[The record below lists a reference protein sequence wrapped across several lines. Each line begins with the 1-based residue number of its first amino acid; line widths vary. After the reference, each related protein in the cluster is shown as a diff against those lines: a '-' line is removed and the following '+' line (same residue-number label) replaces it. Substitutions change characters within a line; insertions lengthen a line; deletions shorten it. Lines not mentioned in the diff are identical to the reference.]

1 VKHEVDSGGVSE
13 LLPVHELIKLRAAS
27 VRRLEE
33 VAGGDERLLKKELD
47 AAQDDPHLKHK
58 PHRYFLLE
66 EMKWMAKDFWEE
78 RKWKIAHSKKLV
90 KGVSNYHNTKE
101 SRQLRAV

>member
-1 VKHEVDSGGVSE
+1 MKQEMDSCGVSE
-13 LLPVHELIKLRAAS
+13 LPVHELIKLRAAY

-47 AAQDDPHLKHK
+47 AAQDDDPHLKHK
-58 PHRYFLLE
+58 SHRYFLLE

-101 SRQLRAV
+101 SRRLRAV